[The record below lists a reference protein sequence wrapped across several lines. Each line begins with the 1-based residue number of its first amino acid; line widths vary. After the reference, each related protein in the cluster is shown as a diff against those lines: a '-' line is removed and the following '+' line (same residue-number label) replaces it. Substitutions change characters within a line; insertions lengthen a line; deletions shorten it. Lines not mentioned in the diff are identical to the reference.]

1 MVTIQR
7 IVKTQN
13 KMVIIII
20 FKLLFSEHIVN
31 SLNKVERLL
40 GLNDPNR
47 ESSDEELAG
56 DLLERVA
63 SDVNYLNFC
72 VSKCDA
78 KAFVEEIRP
87 RLDVI
92 GKQFSISL
100 FQT

>member
-1 MVTIQR
+1 MVMI
-7 IVKTQN
+7 
-13 KMVIIII
+13 MI

-47 ESSDEELAG
+47 ESSEEELAG

-92 GKQFSISL
+92 GKQFVHISL
-100 FQT
+100 QF

>member
-1 MVTIQR
+1 MITIL
-7 IVKTQN
+7 I
-13 KMVIIII
+13 
-20 FKLLFSEHIVN
+20 LLFSEHIVN

-47 ESSDEELAG
+47 ESSEEELAG

-92 GKQFSISL
+92 GKQFSIL
-100 FQT
+100 QFCTRF